1 MDQMGSAIGGI
12 ITIDFF
18 DKENPVYE
26 AVDFDFA
33 SAGYALCI
41 VDSRSSHADLTD
53 AYASIPVE
61 MKGGVIEGVLDPDAF
76 VLLDISPAHH
86 HHE

>member
-1 MDQMGSAIGGI
+1 MLLTRYSEDNNVTKIRPFRIEINGAGDG
-12 ITIDFF
+12 T
-18 DKENPVYE
+18 VY
-26 AVDFDFA
+26 A
-33 SAGYALCI
+33 Y
-41 VDSRSSHADLTD
+41 LTD
-53 AYASIPVE
+53 SDRAFTEIPVE